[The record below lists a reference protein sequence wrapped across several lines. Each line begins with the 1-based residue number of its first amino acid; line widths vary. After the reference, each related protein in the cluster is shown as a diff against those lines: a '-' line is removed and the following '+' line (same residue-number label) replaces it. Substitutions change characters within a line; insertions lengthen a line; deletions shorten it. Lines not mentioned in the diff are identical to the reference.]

1 MNMKRTNSVL
11 SLAAIV
17 LMSFLSSCLETD
29 QGPTV
34 QQRLNR
40 DIEKID
46 AYLDLNEITAIKH
59 ASGLR
64 FVIQEMGT
72 GLPALSGSNVKV
84 KYEGYLMDTGALFE
98 ENEEGIVGTPASFI
112 DGWEIAL
119 TRLPQGTRATL
130 YIPSVWAYG
139 TGGSGT
145 IPPNANLIFNIEIV
159 SVAYNAQQQSQLNSD
174 RVKILNYLDD
184 HPEIDAVDDASGM
197 WYDVTQEGEGTV
209 PALFSRVKLKVVGKL
224 LDTGTI
230 VISEQIAEPTEFFDS
245 YVADYPNGMKAA
257 LLQLGAGTKVNLYV
271 PSTLAYGPSGSS
283 VVPGNSNMIFELE
296 ILEAGI

>member
-17 LMSFLSSCLETD
+17 LMSFLSSCLDTD

-34 QQRLNR
+34 QERLYR
-40 DIEKID
+40 DIAEID

-64 FVIQEMGT
+64 LVIHEMGT

-84 KYEGYLMDTGALFE
+84 IFEGYLMHNGVLFDDDE
-98 ENEEGIVGTPASFI
+98 DGIVGTPASFI

-130 YIPSVWAYG
+130 YIPSVWGYG
-139 TGGSGT
+139 TAGSGPV
-145 IPPNANLIFNIEIV
+145 PPNANLIFDIEIV
-159 SVAYNAQQQSQLNSD
+159 SVAYNTQQQNQLNAD
-174 RVKILNYLDD
+174 RVKIMDHLDD
-184 HPEIDAVDDASGM
+184 HPEIDAVEDASGI

-209 PALFSRVKLKVVGKL
+209 PALFSRVKLKVIGKL
-224 LDTGTI
+224 LDSGTI
-230 VISEQIAEPTEFFDS
+230 VISEQIVEPTEFFDS

-271 PSTLAYGPSGSS
+271 PSTLAYGSSGSS
-283 VVPGNSNMIFELE
+283 LIPPNSNMIFEVE